1 MLMLGTLAASQARGL
16 EPADPRGCRY
26 GENPLNQE
34 YAMSDIPPPPP
45 AQPAYG
51 GAAVPPPAGPEYASW
66 LSRVG
71 ANLLDGLVSVAV
83 AIPFLVAGFAVMLTS
98 SNPGTF
104 DPDTGFYAGG
114 DPNPLGFVLFAVSY
128 VAIVV
133 FAIWNFVIRQG
144 RKGQTLAKSWLNIKV
159 VRAATGD
166 VPGVWLALG
175 RYVLQSILTPLTLYL
190 NVLWPLWD
198 AKNQTLHDKV
208 CSTVVIRVP

>member
-1 MLMLGTLAASQARGL
+1 
-16 EPADPRGCRY
+16 
-26 GENPLNQE
+26 
-34 YAMSDIPPPPP
+34 MSDIPPPPP

-51 GAAVPPPAGPEYASW
+51 GAASAMPPAGPVYASW

-71 ANLLDGLVSVAV
+71 ANLLDGLVNFVV
-83 AIPFLVAGFAVMLTS
+83 AIPLLAPGIAIMVATSDVGGTNAFAIGLIV
-98 SNPGTF
+98 
-104 DPDTGFYAGG
+104 
-114 DPNPLGFVLFAVSY
+114 LGYLAVF
-128 VAIVV
+128 V

-144 RKGQTLAKSWLNIKV
+144 RTGKTLGKTWLHIKV
-159 VRAATGD
+159 VREANGD

-175 RYVLQSILTPLTLYL
+175 RYLLQGILTTVTLYL